1 MPAPPLRV
9 KLYNTFH
16 LSTYIYALNQKNCMQ
31 SNARLRLFDLVIIVI
46 SLVIGMGIFK
56 TPAGIAAKSGIP
68 EIFFSAWL
76 LGGLIALVG
85 AFVFAEIGARL
96 PVVGAYYKVFSY
108 AYHPSVGF
116 TVNILI
122 LISNAASLAVVALIG
137 AEYAS
142 DMLFGRQLGNTFNVL
157 VSAFAVMLFFI
168 VNLMGLKTSSRTQN
182 ILMIVKVALVLI
194 LISALFAGAQVH
206 PKGYTNDPMRT
217 YTGDNGLL
225 LLVVSMVAVSFTY
238 GGYQQTINFGGE
250 VSKPGTLQKGIIIGI
265 FIIITLY
272 LLVNYAYV
280 QVIGFE
286 KMKNATSIGA
296 LLFEAWFG
304 KIGGKVFD
312 FAMFIS
318 VLAYVNILLMS
329 NPRVMYAMSK
339 DGVLPK
345 IFSYQ
350 HPKTGALVPG
360 LIAFSAVTVMVTFF
374 GKGVDNILGFSIFLD
389 SLGFIT
395 SATAL
400 LILRKKKYNEH
411 LVKGGLK
418 RWMPVLASFFIM
430 AYSVVATA
438 VVLDNWVAAAI
449 GVVLLLLFVGIYF
462 GTRKMNKEE
471 PITLDVDI

>member
-1 MPAPPLRV
+1 
-9 KLYNTFH
+9 
-16 LSTYIYALNQKNCMQ
+16 MQ
-31 SNARLRLFDLVIIVI
+31 SNAKLRLFDLVIIVI

-68 EIFFSAWL
+68 EIFYAAWAM
-76 LGGLIALVG
+76 GGIIALVG
-85 AFVFAEIGARL
+85 ALVFAEIGARL
-96 PVVGAYYKVFSY
+96 PVVGAYYKVYSY

-142 DMLFGRQLGNTFNVL
+142 NLIFGKQLGNTFNIL
-157 VSAFAVMLFFI
+157 VSAFAVGLFFV
-168 VNLMGLKTSSRTQN
+168 VNLLGLKTSSRTQN
-182 ILMIVKVALVLI
+182 ILMILKVGLVLI
-194 LISALFAGAQVH
+194 LISALFSGLQVD
-206 PKGYTNDPMRT
+206 PKGYTDDPIRE
-217 YTGDNGLL
+217 YNGNNALL
-225 LLVVSMVAVSFTY
+225 LFVVSMVAVSFTY

-250 VSKPGTLQKGIIIGI
+250 VSKPGNLQKGIIIGI
-265 FIIITLY
+265 IIIVSLY

-280 QVIGFE
+280 QVIGFD
-286 KMKNATSIGA
+286 KMKNATSIGS

-304 KIGGKVFD
+304 RIGGKVFD

-345 IFSYQ
+345 IFSFQ
-350 HPKTGALVPG
+350 HAKTGALVPG
-360 LIAFSAVTVMVTFF
+360 LVAFSSVTILVTFF

-395 SATAL
+395 CAIAL
-400 LILRKKKYNEH
+400 LILRRKHYNDH
-411 LVKGGLK
+411 LVTGSLK
-418 RWMPVLASFFIM
+418 NYMPILAGFFTLS
-430 AYSVVATA
+430 YCVVATA
-438 VVLDNWVAAAI
+438 VVIDNWVAAMI
-449 GVVLLLLFVGIYF
+449 GVILLLLFVGIYF
-462 GTRKMNKEE
+462 ATKHLNKQED
-471 PITLDVDI
+471 ITLEIENETDN

>member
-1 MPAPPLRV
+1 
-9 KLYNTFH
+9 
-16 LSTYIYALNQKNCMQ
+16 MQ
-31 SNARLRLFDLVIIVI
+31 SNTKLRLFDLVIIVI

-56 TPAGIAAKSGIP
+56 TPAVIAAKSGIP
-68 EIFFSAWL
+68 EVFYSAWAA
-76 LGGLIALVG
+76 GGIIALVG
-85 AFVFAEIGARL
+85 ALLFAEIGARL
-96 PVVGAYYKVFSY
+96 PVVGAYYKVFSF

-116 TVNILI
+116 TINTLI

-142 DMLFGRQLGNTFNVL
+142 HLLFGKQMGNLFNISL
-157 VSAFAVMLFFI
+157 SAVAVGLFFI
-168 VNLMGLKTSSRTQN
+168 VNLLGLRTSSATQN
-182 ILMIVKVALVLI
+182 ILMVLKIGLVLI
-194 LISALFAGAQVH
+194 LISTLFAGVQVE
-206 PKGYTNDPMRT
+206 PYDYSSDPVRV
-217 YTGDNGLL
+217 YDGNNAALL
-225 LLVVSMVAVSFTY
+225 FVVSMVAVSFTY

-250 VSKPGTLQKGIIIGI
+250 VNKEGTLQKGIIIGI

-272 LLVNYAYV
+272 MLVNYAYV
-280 QVIGFE
+280 QVIGFD

-350 HPKTGALVPG
+350 HPKTQALVPG
-360 LIAFSAVTVMVTFF
+360 LIAFSSVTVAITFF

-395 SATAL
+395 AAIAL
-400 LILRKKKYNEH
+400 LILRKRKYNEH
-411 LVKGGLK
+411 LVKGGWK
-418 RWMPVLASFFIM
+418 QWTVALAAFFIL
-430 AYSVVATA
+430 AYSVVAIA
-438 VVLDNWVAAAI
+438 VVIDNWKAAMT
-449 GVVLLLLFVGIYF
+449 GVILLLLFVGIYF
-462 GTRKMNKEE
+462 GTQQMNKNAAV
-471 PITLDVDI
+471 TLDTEKDLKD

>member
-1 MPAPPLRV
+1 
-9 KLYNTFH
+9 
-16 LSTYIYALNQKNCMQ
+16 MQ
-31 SNARLRLFDLVIIVI
+31 SNAKLRLFDIVIIVI

-68 EIFFSAWL
+68 EIFYSAWAV
-76 LGGLIALVG
+76 GGIIALVG
-85 AFVFAEIGARL
+85 ALLFAEIGARL

-122 LISNAASLAVVALIG
+122 LISNAASLGVVALIG

-142 DMLFGRQLGNTFNVL
+142 HLLFGREMGDVFNVS
-157 VSAFAVMLFFI
+157 VSAFAVSLFFI
-168 VNLMGLKTSSRTQN
+168 VNLLGLRTSSATQN
-182 ILMIVKVALVLI
+182 VLMVLKIGLVLI
-194 LISALFAGAQVH
+194 LISTIFSGMQIAPTDYTKDPIREYNGNNAALLF
-206 PKGYTNDPMRT
+206 
-217 YTGDNGLL
+217 
-225 LLVVSMVAVSFTY
+225 VVSMVAVSFTY

-250 VSKPGTLQKGIIIGI
+250 VNKEGNLQKGIIIGI
-265 FIIITLY
+265 FIIIALY

-280 QVIGFE
+280 NVIGFE

-304 KIGGKVFD
+304 KIGGKIFD

-350 HPKTGALVPG
+350 HPKTQALVPG
-360 LIAFSAVTVMVTFF
+360 LVAFSSVTVAITFF

-395 SATAL
+395 AAIAL
-400 LILRKKKYNEH
+400 LILRKRKYNEH
-411 LVKGGLK
+411 LVKGGWK
-418 RWMPVLASFFIM
+418 QWTVALAAFFIL
-430 AYSVVATA
+430 AYSVVAIA
-438 VVLDNWVAAAI
+438 VVIDNWKAASI
-449 GVVLLLLFVGIYF
+449 GVILLLLFVGIYF
-462 GTRKMNKEE
+462 GTRKMNK
-471 PITLDVDI
+471 PVDTPLDNMKEN

>member
-1 MPAPPLRV
+1 
-9 KLYNTFH
+9 
-16 LSTYIYALNQKNCMQ
+16 
-31 SNARLRLFDLVIIVI
+31 
-46 SLVIGMGIFK
+46 MGIFK
-56 TPAGIAAKSGIP
+56 TPAVIAAKSGTP
-68 EIFFSAWL
+68 PIFYSAWL
-76 LGGLIALVG
+76 IGGLIALVG

-116 TVNILI
+116 TVNSLI

-142 DMLFGRQLGNTFNVL
+142 DMLFGRQLGNSFNVL
-157 VSAFAVMLFFI
+157 VSAFAVALFFV

-182 ILMIVKVALVLI
+182 ILMIVKIALVLI
-194 LISALFAGAQVH
+194 LISALFAGTQVE
-206 PKGYTNDPMRT
+206 PKGYTNDPVRT
-217 YTGDNGLL
+217 FTGDNGLL

-250 VSKPGTLQKGIIIGI
+250 VNKPGTLQKGIIIGI
-265 FIIITLY
+265 VIIISLY

-280 QVIGFE
+280 HVIGFD

-304 KIGGKVFD
+304 KIGGKIFD

-329 NPRVMYAMSK
+329 NPRVMYAMSM

-350 HPKTGALVPG
+350 NPKTGALVPG
-360 LIAFSAVTVMVTFF
+360 LVAFSGVTVFVTFF

-389 SLGFIT
+389 SLGFVT
-395 SATAL
+395 SALAL
-400 LILRKKKYNEH
+400 LILRKKKYNDH

-418 RWMPVLASFFIM
+418 KWMPLLAVLFIIG
-430 AYSVVATA
+430 YSVVATA
-438 VVLDNWVAAAI
+438 VVIDNWKAAMI
-449 GVVLLLLFVGIYF
+449 GVGLLLLFVLIYF
-462 GTRKMNKEE
+462 GTKGMNAKEGINAE
-471 PITLDVDI
+471 NGTLGH

>member
-1 MPAPPLRV
+1 M
-9 KLYNTFH
+9 K
-16 LSTYIYALNQKNCMQ
+16 
-31 SNARLRLFDLVIIVI
+31 SNAKLRLFDLVIIVI

-68 EIFFSAWL
+68 EIFYGAWL
-76 LGGLIALVG
+76 LGGLMALIG

-96 PVVGAYYKVFSY
+96 PVVGAYYKIFSY
-108 AYHPSVGF
+108 AYHPAVGF

-142 DMLFGRQLGNTFNVL
+142 DLLFGRQLGNTFNVL
-157 VSAFAVMLFFI
+157 LAAFSVALFFL
-168 VNLMGLKTSSRTQN
+168 VNLLGLKTSSRTQN
-182 ILMIVKVALVLI
+182 ILMVVKVGLVLM
-194 LISALFAGAQVH
+194 LISALLAGVQVE
-206 PKGYTNDPMRT
+206 PKGYTNDPVRT
-217 YTGDNGLL
+217 YTGENGLL

-250 VSKPGTLQKGIIIGI
+250 VSRPGTLQKGIIIGI
-265 FIIITLY
+265 FIIIALY

-304 KIGGKVFD
+304 KIGGKIFD

-339 DGVLPK
+339 DGVLPRL
-345 IFSYQ
+345 FSYQ
-350 HPKTGALVPG
+350 HPKTGALVSG
-360 LIAFSAVTVMVTFF
+360 LVAFSAITVMVAFF

-395 SATAL
+395 SAIAL
-400 LILRKKKYNEH
+400 LILRKKRYNEH
-411 LVKGGLK
+411 LVKGSL
-418 RWMPVLASFFIM
+418 RHWMPALAVAFIL
-430 AYSVVATA
+430 AYTVVATA
-438 VVLDNWVAAAI
+438 VVIDNWAAALI
-449 GVVLLLLFVGIYF
+449 GVILLLVFVAIYF
-462 GTRKMNKEE
+462 ATRHLLGEAIE
-471 PITLDVDI
+471 DITLDIENEQPAA